1 MGPANEFTLLMY
13 SEKMYKIKICANV
26 QNVCARDHRL
36 RITAFNGNRNMQKK
50 CVKKN
55 TSPGNEF

>member
-50 CVKKN
+50 CV
-55 TSPGNEF
+55 